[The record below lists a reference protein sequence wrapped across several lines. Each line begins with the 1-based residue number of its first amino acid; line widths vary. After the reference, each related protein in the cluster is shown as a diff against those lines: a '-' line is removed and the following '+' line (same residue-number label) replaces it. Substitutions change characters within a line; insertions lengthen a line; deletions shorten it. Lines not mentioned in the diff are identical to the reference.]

1 MNNYKLLVQY
11 DGSRYNG
18 WQRQNDT
25 DNTIQQILG
34 DRVNCIV
41 GEAVKVIGS
50 GRTDAGVHALAQCA
64 NFHCRRKLDE
74 ETVMQRLNES
84 LPDDIKIMD
93 MTRVPLNFHARH
105 SAVGKRYVYRIDCG
119 AVQNPFERRYSWRV
133 EKPLDMGAMKRA
145 AEVLIGE
152 HDFAGFCTDAKSMP
166 YTVKTLESISFTVEE
181 HGGVKRAFDATDRAT
196 FQYGDCPVHQMLAI
210 EFYAKGFLYNMVRI
224 LAGTLVDV
232 GLGKYTDR
240 DVEQMLLDALR
251 QKTGQLA
258 PAKGLFLKEVEYEPM

>member
-64 NFHCRRKLDE
+64 NFRCRRKLDE
-74 ETVMQRLNES
+74 EVVTQQLNES
-84 LPDDIKIMD
+84 LPDDIKILEMI
-93 MTRVPLNFHARH
+93 RVPLNFHARH

-119 AVQNPFERRYSWRV
+119 TVQNPFERRYSWRV
-133 EKPLDMGAMKRA
+133 ETPLDIGAMKRA
-145 AEVLIGE
+145 ANVLIGK

-166 YTVKTLESISFTVEE
+166 YTVKTLESILFMVEC
-181 HGGVKRAFDATDRAT
+181 GGVKQPIDAADTTAFRGGG
-196 FQYGDCPVHQMLAI
+196 YPVHQILAL

-232 GLGKYTDR
+232 GLEKYTDCE
-240 DVEQMLLDALR
+240 VKQMLLDASR

-258 PAKGLFLKEVEYEPM
+258 PAKGLFLKEVDYEPM